1 MERIRPPGRRRS
13 RRPDSREGVDV
24 DRTEAFALVNERIP
38 SRNLVNHSVAVECIM
53 EALAHRFDLCD
64 EEVEAWALAGLLHDL
79 DYAETGEDPGRHGLV
94 TAEELRGVVDD
105 RIIHA
110 ILGHADKAPR
120 ESRMDRALY
129 AADPTTGFIIAAALV
144 RPDKD
149 ITAVALRSLLKRWK
163 EKAFARGASRE
174 QMDSCTDLG
183 LTREEFLALS
193 LAAMQ
198 ARASDIGFA

>member
-1 MERIRPPGRRRS
+1 
-13 RRPDSREGVDV
+13 V
-24 DRTEAFALVNERIP
+24 DRSTALALVEEHIP
-38 SRNLVNHSVAVECIM
+38 QRNLVNHCVAVELIM
-53 EALAHRFDLCD
+53 EGLAHHFGLCD
-64 EEVEAWALAGLLHDL
+64 AEVEAWALAGLLHDL
-79 DYAETGEDPGRHGLV
+79 DYAETVEDPARHGLV
-94 TAEELRGVVDD
+94 TAQELDGIVDA

-120 ESRMDRALY
+120 ASLMDKALY
-129 AADPTTGFIIAAALV
+129 AADPTTGFVIAAALV

-149 ITAVALRSLLKRWK
+149 IHAVEVRSLLKRWK

-174 QMDSCTDLG
+174 QMDTCTEIG

-198 ARASDIGFA
+198 ARAAEIGFA